1 LTTNLKIT
9 NVITSMF
16 LNDDQP
22 ITTGGTS
29 SSTDDREVT
38 QDVMAPQPG
47 DTDTSE
53 DNTTAEEPGTEM
65 GQDGK

>member
-1 LTTNLKIT
+1 
-9 NVITSMF
+9 MF
-16 LNDDQP
+16 LNDNEQD

-29 SSTDDREVT
+29 SSSDDREVT
-38 QDVMAPQPG
+38 QDVMAEQPG

-65 GQDGK
+65 DIDGN